1 MRKLT
6 RCCMMV
12 LIMGIVVSLSAQKSL
27 SDYQELYSEAE
38 ILANSGIYDVAK
50 STYYD
55 ALHAVPSGR
64 NARDVKTKIRQKI
77 LKMECYQRFYHLL
90 GQANELE
97 QLQDFESTQ
106 KYFADALLY
115 AEDEHLD
122 ILYLDSL
129 KSRLQ
134 MVQQTAELCSNLC
147 RIELLN
153 MEGEYAEARKLYFQ
167 WVEKAE
173 SYAYKWKKYQ
183 FPEAFVQKVDSIAG
197 FLEAERNNSLV
208 YRSVFPDEYV
218 VMDDYLFQLLNTTAC
233 QNPQPIESD
242 ITFVVSLDTNGV
254 VEMYVNGNQIDN
266 AFNTALLQDVNLR
279 MSQPYR
285 YGFSIPVKDEL
296 SYHIS
301 SNRTSVWVQKT
312 KKGYV
317 VKDQAL
323 DKLYAKE
330 FRSELATAPAGK
342 YLFQIHQNVIDN
354 HALSTVRLTNAK
366 GGKAK
371 KWLKAR

>member
-1 MRKLT
+1 MQKTIESCIIL
-6 RCCMMV
+6 V
-12 LIMGIVVSLSAQKSL
+12 VMGLCLSLSAQKSV
-27 SDYQELYSEAE
+27 SAYQELYSEAE

-50 STYYD
+50 QYYFD
-55 ALHAVPSGR
+55 ALQAVPSGR
-64 NARDVKTKIRQKI
+64 NDRVVKDKIRQKI
-77 LKMECYQRFYHLL
+77 LKMESYQRFYHLWS
-90 GQANELE
+90 QAQQLE
-97 QLQDFESTQ
+97 EMQDFESAQ
-106 KYFADALLY
+106 KYYADALEY
-115 AEDEHLD
+115 AGYESLD
-122 ILYLDSL
+122 IPQTDSL

-134 MVQQTAELCSNLC
+134 MVQQTADLCKSLC
-147 RIELLN
+147 QIELLN
-153 MEGEYAEARKLYFQ
+153 MEGDYGKARKMYYD
-167 WVEKAE
+167 WVEQAE
-173 SYAYKWKKYQ
+173 SYGYKWKKYN
-183 FPEAFVQKVDSIAG
+183 FPEAFVQKVDSITD
-197 FLEAERNNSLV
+197 FLDAERNNSLV
-208 YRSVFPDEYV
+208 YRSVFPEEYV

-254 VEMYVNGNQIDN
+254 VEMYINGNQTDN

-285 YGFSIPVKDEL
+285 YGFSIPVKEEL

-323 DKLYAKE
+323 YKLYAKE
-330 FRSELATAPAGK
+330 FRSELASAPQGK

-354 HALSTVRLTNAK
+354 HALSTVRLTDAK

-371 KWLKAR
+371 KWLKTR

>member
-1 MRKLT
+1 LT

-12 LIMGIVVSLSAQKSL
+12 FLMGIVVSLSAQKSV

-50 STYYD
+50 STYYE

-77 LKMECYQRFYHLL
+77 LKMECYQRFYHLMD
-90 GQANELE
+90 QANELE

-115 AEDEHLD
+115 AEDERLD
-122 ILYLDSL
+122 IPHLDSL

-134 MVQQTAELCSNLC
+134 MVQQTAELCRNLC

-167 WVEKAE
+167 WVEQAE

-183 FPEAFVQKVDSIAG
+183 FPEAFVQKVDSISD

-208 YRSVFPDEYV
+208 YRSVFPDEYL

-285 YGFSIPVKDEL
+285 YGFSIPVKQEL
-296 SYHIS
+296 RYHIS
-301 SNRTSVWVQKT
+301 SNQTSVWVQKT
-312 KKGYV
+312 KKEYV

-323 DKLYAKE
+323 YKLYAKE
-330 FRSELATAPAGK
+330 FRSELTTAPAGK
-342 YLFQIHQNVIDN
+342 YYFQIHQNVIDN
-354 HALSTVRLTNAK
+354 HALSTVRLTKAK

-371 KWLKAR
+371 KWLKTR

>member
-12 LIMGIVVSLSAQKSL
+12 LMGIVVSLSAQKSL

-77 LKMECYQRFYHLL
+77 LKVECYQRFYHLL

-197 FLEAERNNSLV
+197 FLDAERNNSLV

-242 ITFVVSLDTNGV
+242 ITFMVSLDTNGV

>member
-77 LKMECYQRFYHLL
+77 LKVECYQRFYHLL

-197 FLEAERNNSLV
+197 FLDAERNNSLV

-242 ITFVVSLDTNGV
+242 ITFMVSLDTNGV

>member
-371 KWLKAR
+371 KWLKVR

>member
-1 MRKLT
+1 MLV
-6 RCCMMV
+6 MMG
-12 LIMGIVVSLSAQKSL
+12 LCLSLSAQKTVPA
-27 SDYQELYSEAE
+27 YQELYSEAE

-50 STYYD
+50 HYYFE
-55 ALHAVPSGR
+55 ALYAVPSAR
-64 NARDVKTKIRQKI
+64 NDREIRIKIRQKI
-77 LKMECYQRFYHLL
+77 LRMECYQRFFHLL
-90 GQANELE
+90 DQANELE
-97 QLQDFESTQ
+97 RMQDFESAQ

-115 AEDEHLD
+115 AEDENLD
-122 ILYLDSL
+122 IQHLDSL

-134 MVQQTAELCSNLC
+134 MVQQTADLCRNLC

-153 MEGEYAEARKLYFQ
+153 MEGEYAEARNLYYQ
-167 WVEKAE
+167 WVEQAE
-173 SYAYKWKKYQ
+173 SYGYKWKKYR
-183 FPEAFVQKVDSIAG
+183 FPASFVQKVDSITD
-197 FLEAERNNSLV
+197 FLDAERNTSLV
-208 YRSVFPDEYV
+208 YRSVFPEEYV
-218 VMDDYLFQLLNTTAC
+218 VMDDYLFQLLNATAC

-254 VEMYVNGNQIDN
+254 VEMYINGNQTDN

-285 YGFSIPVKDEL
+285 YGFSIPVKEEL
-296 SYHIS
+296 RYHIS
-301 SNRTSVWVQKT
+301 SNSTSVWVKKT
-312 KKGYV
+312 NKEYV

-330 FRSELATAPAGK
+330 FRSELTSAPKGK
-342 YLFQIHQNVIDN
+342 YFFQIHQNVIDN

-371 KWLKAR
+371 KWLKTR

>member
-1 MRKLT
+1 MT
-6 RCCMMV
+6 RCCMIV

-55 ALHAVPSGR
+55 ALYAVPSGR

-115 AEDEHLD
+115 AEDEYLD
-122 ILYLDSL
+122 IPYIDSL

>member
-115 AEDEHLD
+115 AEDEYLD
-122 ILYLDSL
+122 IPYLDSL

-342 YLFQIHQNVIDN
+342 YLLQIHQNVIDN

>member
-1 MRKLT
+1 MRNTK
-6 RCCMMV
+6 RSVAV
-12 LIMGIVVSLSAQKSL
+12 LIMMGLCLSLCAQRSVPV
-27 SDYQELYSEAE
+27 YQELYSEAE

-50 STYYD
+50 RYYFD
-55 ALHAVPSGR
+55 ALRAVPSAR
-64 NARDVKTKIRQKI
+64 NDREIKSKLRQKI
-77 LKMECYQRFYHLL
+77 LQMECYQRFSHLMD
-90 GQANELE
+90 QANMLE
-97 QLQDFESTQ
+97 QLQDFESAQ
-106 KYFADALLY
+106 KYFEDALIY
-115 AEDEHLD
+115 AQDENLNIPH
-122 ILYLDSL
+122 LDSL

-134 MVQQTAELCSNLC
+134 MVQQTADLCRNLC
-147 RIELLN
+147 RIEMLN
-153 MEGEYAEARKLYFQ
+153 MEGEYAEARTLYMQ
-167 WVEKAE
+167 WVDQAE
-173 SYAYKWKKYQ
+173 SYGYKWKKYQ
-183 FPEAFVQKVDSIAG
+183 FPANFVEKVDSITD
-197 FLEAERNNSLV
+197 FLDADRNNSLV
-208 YRSVFPDEYV
+208 YRSVFPEEYV

-242 ITFVVSLDTNGV
+242 ITFVVSLDTNGI
-254 VEMYVNGNQIDN
+254 VEMYINGNQTDN

-285 YGFSIPVKDEL
+285 YGFSMPVKEEL
-296 SYHIS
+296 RYHIS
-301 SNRTSVWVQKT
+301 SNKASVWVQKT

-330 FRSELATAPAGK
+330 FRSELASAPAGK
-342 YLFQIHQNVIDN
+342 YYFQINQNVIDN